1 VNILNKNM
9 KPIKTFKQFE
19 SYSENKINLNYD
31 RVLPR
36 DLFNEAKLL
45 KCVGRLCLLIHDD
58 KAPDG
63 VKFEHN
69 SDAFEI
75 GMTTDGDLTISNIKF
90 FINDKEIM
98 FVTRY
103 NNKANY
109 PFFVQDEEYLDH
121 RVFDEQGNLDNE
133 FIQFCKTI

>member
-1 VNILNKNM
+1 M

-31 RVLPR
+31 RVIPR

-58 KAPDG
+58 KAPDN
-63 VKFEHN
+63 VKFEHD
-69 SDAFEI
+69 SGSFEI
-75 GMTTDGDLTISNIKF
+75 GMTTDGDLTISNVKF
-90 FINDKEIM
+90 SINDKEFM
-98 FVTRY
+98 FIARY
-103 NNKANY
+103 NNKSNY

-121 RVFDEQGNLDNE
+121 RVFDEQGNLDLE
-133 FIQFCKTI
+133 FVEFCKK